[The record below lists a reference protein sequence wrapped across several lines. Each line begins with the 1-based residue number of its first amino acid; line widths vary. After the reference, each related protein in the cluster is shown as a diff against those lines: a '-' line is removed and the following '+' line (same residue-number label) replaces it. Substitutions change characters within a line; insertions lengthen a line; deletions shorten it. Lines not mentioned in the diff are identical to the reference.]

1 MELFLQLVINGFM
14 VGALYTLVALGFV
27 LIYKSSNV
35 INFAQGE
42 LVMIG
47 GYITL
52 NAILSYKMSF
62 ISALLLTMAI
72 MAVLGAVIERGILR
86 PMTGRPVVSIVMAT
100 IGLAAIFRGLAPI
113 IWSAET
119 RGFPAI
125 ISAEPIKL
133 LGAAISKINIVSAG
147 LAFLCLI
154 IFGLFFRFTRTGIAM
169 RAVSDDP
176 VSSFTLGIDLRR
188 ILALTW
194 AIAGLVSTLG
204 GVIWGN
210 ILGVDVYLSVVGL
223 KVFPVVILGGLDSIS
238 GAIVGGFILGIL
250 ENLAAGY
257 IDPLVGGG
265 AKDVVPF
272 IFLVV
277 VLMIRPFGLFGREI
291 IERV

>member
-1 MELFLQLVINGFM
+1 M

-42 LVMIG
+42 LVMMG
-47 GYITL
+47 GYIAL
-52 NAILSYKMSF
+52 NAILSYKISF
-62 ISALLLTMAI
+62 FSALLLAMGIMAI
-72 MAVLGAVIERGILR
+72 LGTGIERGILR
-86 PMTGRPVVSIVMAT
+86 PMTGRPVVSIIMAT
-100 IGLAAIFRGLAPI
+100 IGLAAIFRGLAPML
-113 IWSAET
+113 WSAET
-119 RGFPAI
+119 RGFPEI
-125 ISAEPIKL
+125 ISAEPILL
-133 LGAAISKINIVSAG
+133 LGAAISKINIASAA
-147 LAFLCLI
+147 LAFICLI
-154 IFGLFFRFTRTGIAM
+154 VFGLFFKFTRTGIAM

-176 VSSFTLGIDLRR
+176 MASFTLGIDLRR
-188 ILALTW
+188 ILALVW

-204 GVIWGN
+204 GIIWGN
-210 ILGVDVYLSVVGL
+210 ILGVDVYLAVVGL
-223 KVFPVVILGGLDSIS
+223 KVFPVVILGGLDSIL
-238 GAIVGGFILGIL
+238 GAVVGGFILGVM

-272 IFLVV
+272 IFLVI